1 MQVSRIYLHF
11 NMKQHDCKNE
21 LKEANLRA
29 TPARVAILNLLE
41 KTKQPIDANTIINF
55 VNNEGI
61 KTDPATVFR
70 IMNMFMAKSI
80 VLPIQLQ
87 EGKTRYELAG
97 KTHHHHL
104 VCEKCGIIEDVL
116 SQAIPALEK
125 EIRKKQKFLIKR
137 HSLEFFGL
145 CANCQK

>member
-11 NMKQHDCKNE
+11 NMKQHDCKDE
-21 LKEANLRA
+21 LREVNLRA
-29 TPARVAILNLLE
+29 TPARVAILNFLE
-41 KTKQPIDANTIINF
+41 KIKQPIDANTIISF

-104 VCEKCGIIEDVL
+104 VCEKCGKIENVSGHFL
-116 SQAIPALEK
+116 CALERQIQGK
-125 EIRKKQKFLIKR
+125 HKFLIKR

-145 CANCQK
+145 CRDCQK